1 MSSEALGTNN
11 KTSRTRK
18 AVTSRDAKTSITTTT
33 VAPPTHHLNGGE
45 RSSSSGG
52 ASTATDAFG
61 TLLRELCARP
71 PKKLSGG
78 KRKTKGRGSKKE
90 SNSAFEENDDDDFA
104 RRRFVSSKH
113 RRGAG
118 KQHLY
123 DDLMSTKRSAL
134 NTTTTTTTNNNNEFD
149 ERTHYHARSGG
160 TFGAWKGGERGG
172 RKTTR
177 TSRSNETT
185 TTTVT
190 NNHSGAFYVRAVGV
204 AHALPHEDDF
214 SENDSSSSSEE
225 SSSEDASSD
234 DEEDESDEDESE
246 DDEDDDSFLYGAK
259 SKKKKNVLLFR
270 EKRGNA
276 LREYVEGQ
284 AREASTRAFAQFTN
298 NAHEKIEKLAGS
310 VILRERLAAVACVDQ
325 LCSVEFGEEV
335 EKVTRFARYLRT
347 AVMTMRAGP
356 EPVLASAAS
365 QALGRLVASGSAF
378 TADIVEEEVNRA
390 FKWLK
395 NPVREERKRFAA
407 ALTLRELA
415 ANAPTVFNVHV
426 PHFIKA
432 VWPALHDPSLDVRL
446 AGVLALR
453 ACLMVI
459 EQRETRYRVQWYYKL
474 YEEVRKGLEAPM
486 TPTSTNTPSKSG
498 GGGAVAKT
506 PNSSSKKMAA
516 DKYSSAKKVHANAQY
531 NDRPEKI
538 HGSLLALGE
547 LLRHTG
553 EFMLSRYK
561 EVAETVLK
569 FYRSRRLIVRRSVI
583 DLIPRLAAFSPRR
596 FADSY
601 LPLACGV
608 LLTSIRAQGERDA
621 GFLALGD
628 LAKALEPAMRAD
640 ELMRIQRAREDN
652 LVSTHNQQHQQM
664 VSGSS
669 FSHRVTPQ
677 LTPNSNHN
685 NRGYGSSEGVSPRSR
700 SETPANLNYSN
711 QQTNNQNLLGQLMRS
726 PGLGSPIDDT
736 GTNNSIGSGGVSSN
750 SPGWITPGSDMST
763 QSANAFMNNSN
774 GVQTPRGFGNYR
786 SRLPTVSQI
795 TSIDGSSVRVND
807 YSIQENRMFEKP
819 LGSALLRYLPEISAV
834 MYDVFGEG
842 SLYNEERLAS
852 RKRRN
857 SIKRE
862 NREKRKNRSNNDGE
876 ELDGDFDDENARNGR
891 YKIAKGA
898 KKSTGSTKNWGR
910 KYEND
915 EEEIHRKQEL
925 KLANEKVLRSGVRE
939 ALRCCGEMAA
949 ALQESWKPHVLN
961 VLPAMFAVGLS
972 KSLVSSL
979 ETITDALPDLTSQ
992 IQSRLFDAVS
1002 MATRTTNVDNCSG
1015 EFGYQSHPG
1024 FEGMLF
1030 ERLYSDTTNDER
1042 RVSRRTLELAL
1053 RTMRSFPFD
1062 SRLLLK
1068 FARRNVVQHLDN
1080 PSVDV
1085 RLEAALTCCH
1095 LLELKQISQKPSSA
1109 LYHRQSQYNA
1119 PNRNAL
1125 ILLNCQS
1132 YAKPQATRDVI
1143 MERLLQLAVADL
1155 DANFRASV
1163 LRAFVIGCRAI
1174 DSYLSQARSL
1184 RALFVALNDGSVV
1197 VRALAI
1203 ELIGTRLSPRNPGYC
1218 LPALRG
1224 YLLQLL
1230 AELESSTESSIRE
1243 ESAKL
1248 IATLIRACPRLFTPH
1263 ICPVILKTLTRML
1276 RAKAEESKSSGP
1288 GVDDKKVGKDAQNGK
1303 NKKDNK
1309 ATNDNGS
1316 RENGRSENG
1325 NSSDNYYDF
1334 NDDNASNRKNKK
1346 EKKQRD
1352 VGNITNER
1360 PNLEDDDTS
1369 MKHLNED
1376 PLSAHDHTK
1385 NGTISSADPMTKSFA
1400 SVFVR
1405 TAVSGREKAAAIATI
1420 GELMEV
1426 GGPTTKMHVPELL
1439 VLLMQAL
1446 KSNATRD
1453 IAVITIGKLVKH
1465 SGYVVAPYAD
1475 HPQLLPLLLRMVA
1488 TEKGTKRENVL
1499 RTLGILGALDP
1510 HAHKEN
1516 EIKMYGQ
1523 GLLSLAG
1530 VRGVKQSAVAKAVT
1544 NNPRAVAVEANAYI
1558 MGGFGKNV
1566 NKINLKTAGDDNYD
1580 DDDDDNDE
1588 NSHDLLPLMNLT
1600 TASDDF
1606 YPTVALNA
1614 LLRVLR
1620 DKSMSSHRHMVVRS
1634 IMFIFHNSLGL
1645 NCVSYLPTVFP
1656 VLFDVMRTCDDALR
1670 EFMLAELAIL
1680 VSVIKAHVR
1689 RFLPEIL
1696 EIIHAFWG
1704 NNALLKSTL
1713 SLCEELSKAL
1723 RDEFRAYLPELL
1735 PRIVAVLTDAERS
1748 GRYAA
1753 VPYVL
1758 RALETFGNGVD
1769 EHLHLI
1775 LPSIVRL
1782 FKPGVAP
1789 VPFQVR
1795 RAVLASFSRQLP
1807 RMQCA
1812 SSQHAS
1818 AIIAP
1823 LARILGS
1830 DDAILRKYAVDAL
1843 IAMEKPLQSEY
1854 KLFLPSITRVARR
1867 VGLKD
1872 KRFEAMR
1879 ERIESGGKFHT
1890 AFGALSISSNGSLF
1904 GSDGMLGQEEYEEA
1918 NVFDPR
1924 SNRPPPPVQPQ
1935 KLVVNESALRK
1946 AWESS
1951 QRSTKEDW
1959 LEWMRQLSVE
1969 LLKSSPS
1976 PSLRA
1981 CADLA
1986 NVQPNVAR
1994 DLFCESFV
2002 SCWAKLSV
2010 VHREQLVRSM
2020 ESAFTSPTIPPEIV
2034 ATLLNLSEFMERD
2047 EKPIP
2052 VDVRTLGA
2060 IAERCRAYAKA
2071 LHYKE
2076 LEFTSMPNESVE
2088 AIIAINNQL
2097 QLPEAALGVLTHLR
2111 NNKLEVNVKESW
2123 YEKLGQWE
2131 FALEAHKKRADE
2143 LDARAAGEAELLY
2156 QRELFSRNNHQPY
2169 ASTAAQRPPSPSF
2182 SYHYN
2187 RQIMSKAD
2195 RIARE
2200 EASLGQMRC
2209 LAALGEWERL
2219 IALAKREW
2227 PTNEGGAPQYH
2238 GSKIGLTSIQIGA
2251 NGGDAIAERKM
2262 KKLALAKHSVLR
2274 DKVAPLAARAA
2285 WHLGDWKSMEKYTVH
2300 YSSSKRDTT
2309 TGKNGSNSNGFGGDK
2324 KGSGNNLVEQSGKK
2338 SKSDSGTPYFETN
2351 ALITPGDGDFYRAV
2365 LAVRRGDP
2373 MAALRHVDASREALG
2388 QELVSLVSE
2397 SYDRSYGGVVRA
2409 QQLAELEEVVE
2420 YAQLQAI
2427 AQHDPRAKHRQ
2438 DVVRQMWRDRIYG
2451 VSRDVEV
2458 WQSLLAVRS
2467 LVLPM
2472 SEEMNTWL
2480 KFASMNRKA
2489 GRQSQAKRTLV
2500 RLLEYDPSEVSAGQ
2514 EGFGAGSGRPLVMFA
2529 YCKHLWGVNSR
2540 EEAFQRLQ
2548 SLASE
2553 LFAASYQR
2561 EMEGRRLAKDD
2572 AKLVSKT
2579 FLKLGQWR
2587 WQLAEETLDDDTISD
2602 VLTSF
2607 GTATKHS
2614 RHWAKAW
2621 HNWALFNATAM
2632 EHYQR
2637 LATQQLNVNE
2647 ERDALKA
2654 AATRHVAPAVSGFF
2668 RSIALGG
2675 STPRDMGGAL
2685 QDILRLLTLWFNY
2698 GHLPEVE
2705 AALVEGFGH
2714 VSINTW
2720 LSVIPQIVARIHT
2733 NSSPVRRLI
2742 HRLLVRVGR
2751 QHPQALLY
2759 PLLVA
2764 CKSQSTTRRVSA
2776 TAVLDNLRNHS
2787 ALLVEQAEVVSLELI
2802 RVAIVWHEAWHE
2814 ALEEASRLYFGEQN
2828 VDGMLAVLAPLHHI
2842 LERTGAE
2849 TLQEMSFAQAYGRE
2863 LREAREYC
2871 EKFKE
2876 SGREEDLNQ
2885 AWDLYYHVFKRI
2897 NKQLPTLTNL
2907 ELRYVSHRL
2916 LSARDL
2922 ELSLPGNYIA
2932 GGEVVTIA
2940 WFAPTMHVITSKQR
2954 PRRLQIHGSDGKDY
2968 GYLLKG
2974 HEDLRQ
2980 DERVMQLFGLVNQLL
2995 NSTPSTSRKDL
3006 AIARYAV
3013 VPLSPNS
3020 GLIGWVPNCDTMHVL
3035 IREHREAR
3043 KIPLNLE
3050 HRLMLAMAPDYDNL
3064 PLVNKV
3070 EVFRHA
3076 LDNTPGND
3084 LAQVLWLKSHS
3095 SEQWLDRRTTY
3106 TRSLAVMS
3114 MVGYLLGLGDRHPSN
3129 LMIDRYSGKVLHID
3143 FGDCFEASMHREKF
3157 PERVPFRLTRMLV
3170 KAMEVAGIEGNFI
3183 GTCQRVVT
3191 VLRSNKDSVLA
3202 MLEAFV
3208 HDPLINWRLLANQT
3222 TVQNE
3227 SSAEPSNANSAA
3239 NNSGSVTP
3247 AAETSSAKSSPLARR
3262 TISHDDGERTNSN
3275 KNDDLATGDGSSG
3288 SGSTTPAGSDMPS
3301 GQSSRGTSRT
3311 PPPKTPTI
3319 PENESFHDDLDQ
3331 KSKKIGIDS
3340 RVNTADIAHNSSS
3353 RLDSGS
3359 DDLPRTGQKPGA
3371 APMFMD
3377 TPSGQVP
3384 VSSSVMGATALHA
3397 QYENMREFGGGGGT
3411 TAVIDADINVL
3422 GGVDDPTNV
3431 SIDES
3436 EHGGGNVGGQD
3447 RSGVGNQQQLHQ
3459 HSSSYARRVMHQQLG
3474 GGETEQHHKKIVSAT
3489 ISGANYDSSISS
3501 FEPEILKRDELID
3514 ALDGMN
3520 DNEDNIV
3527 LNDRAVSVMQRM
3539 NDKLNGKDGLIE
3551 SGSAV
3556 DTGDSVEHQVRR
3568 LIEKAMNHEN
3578 LCTSYIGWCSFW

>member
-1 MSSEALGTNN
+1 MASSSNLIPEKKVDSSAQHHHHPTTHHANNNNN
-11 KTSRTRK
+11 KTS
-18 AVTSRDAKTSITTTT
+18 SNNNNT
-33 VAPPTHHLNGGE
+33 V
-45 RSSSSGG
+45 SSSS
-52 ASTATDAFG
+52 SRPTDAFSA
-61 TLLRELCARP
+61 LLRDLCARP
-71 PKKLSGG
+71 PKNN
-78 KRKTKGRGSKKE
+78 TNAQH
-90 SNSAFEENDDDDFA
+90 SNDHT
-104 RRRFVSSKH
+104 SSS
-113 RRGAG
+113 R
-118 KQHLY
+118 Y
-123 DDLMSTKRSAL
+123 
-134 NTTTTTTTNNNNEFD
+134 NNNNDKNKRRSSSLFLFSQNSRELTGELFGVGFD
-149 ERTHYHARSGG
+149 AIGMRENKSLKKSTAHVAAKKTNATSDNN
-160 TFGAWKGGERGG
+160 G
-172 RKTTR
+172 R
-177 TSRSNETT
+177 
-185 TTTVT
+185 
-190 NNHSGAFYVRAVGV
+190 FYGV
-204 AHALPHEDDF
+204 ANNDEDD
-214 SENDSSSSSEE
+214 SENDEYSDSSSEDESSSSEE
-225 SSSEDASSD
+225 EYSGADDDDKSDGENSEDDNDDDND
-234 DEEDESDEDESE
+234 DEEDF
-246 DDEDDDSFLYGAK
+246 FLYGAR
-259 SKKKKNVLLFR
+259 SKKKKSLLLFR

-284 AREASTRAFAQFTN
+284 AREASTSAFAQFTN
-298 NAHEKIEKLAGS
+298 DAHERIEKLAGS

-347 AVMTMRAGP
+347 AVTTMRQGP

-365 QALGRLVASGSAF
+365 QALGRLVATGGAV

-474 YEEVRKGLEAPM
+474 YEEARKGLEAPL
-486 TPTSTNTPSKSG
+486 TPGNSTTTPSKSG
-498 GGGAVAKT
+498 GGGGSAKT
-506 PNSSSKKMAA
+506 PHSSSSRKTPS
-516 DKYSSAKKVHANAQY
+516 DKHSPSAKKVHTNAQC

-583 DLIPRLAAFSPRR
+583 DLIPKLAAFSPRR

-640 ELMRIQRAREDN
+640 ELMRVRRAREDN
-652 LVSTHNQQHQQM
+652 NMTSSSYHPTQGQH
-664 VSGSS
+664 VLSGGGIS
-669 FSHRVTPQ
+669 SHRGTPQ
-677 LTPNSNHN
+677 LIVNSNSTTTPNTH
-685 NRGYGSSEGVSPRSR
+685 NRGYGGSGGASPLDRSR
-700 SETPANLNYSN
+700 SGTPANGSNYSD
-711 QQTNNQNLLGQLMRS
+711 QQHQMNNQNLIGPLMQS
-726 PGLGSPIDDT
+726 PVLATPSND
-736 GTNNSIGSGGVSSN
+736 NNNNALIGGSGEVNSN
-750 SPGWITPGSDMST
+750 GPGWLTPGSVST
-763 QSANAFMNNSN
+763 PDGFMNNNN
-774 GVQTPRGFGNYR
+774 GVQTPGAYGNYR
-786 SRLPTVSQI
+786 SRSPNTVSQI
-795 TSIDGSSVRVND
+795 TSADGRSVRVND
-807 YSIQENRMFEKP
+807 YSVQENRMFEKP

-842 SLYNEERLAS
+842 SLNYEERLAS
-852 RKRRN
+852 RKRRK
-857 SIKRE
+857 SIKKE
-862 NREKRKNRSNNDGE
+862 NREKRKNRSNNNGE
-876 ELDGDFDDENARNGR
+876 ELDGDFDDENGGNGR
-891 YKIAKGA
+891 NKIAKRTKRHESA
-898 KKSTGSTKNWGR
+898 KDTEKD
-910 KYEND
+910 EDD
-915 EEEIHRKQEL
+915 EEEIRRKQEL

-961 VLPAMFAVGLS
+961 VLPTMFAVGLS

-1002 MATRTTNVDNCSG
+1002 MATRTTNAGSG
-1015 EFGYQSHPG
+1015 EFGHHHNLLG
-1024 FEGMLF
+1024 FEGTMF
-1030 ERLYSDTTNDER
+1030 EHPSSDATNGQR

-1053 RTMRSFPFD
+1053 RTMRSFPFE

-1095 LLELKQISQKPSSA
+1095 LLELKQISQKPSPSS
-1109 LYHRQSQYNA
+1109 YHRQNQYSA
-1119 PNRNAL
+1119 SNRNAL
-1125 ILLNCQS
+1125 MLLNRQS
-1132 YAKPQATRDVI
+1132 DAKPQATRDVI
-1143 MERLLQLAVADL
+1143 MERLLQLSVADL

-1184 RALFVALNDGSVV
+1184 RALFVALNDENVV

-1218 LPALRG
+1218 LPALRA

-1230 AELESSTESSIRE
+1230 AELERSTESSVRE

-1276 RAKAEESKSSGP
+1276 RAKAEDSKSSGA
-1288 GVDDKKVGKDAQNGK
+1288 GVVDDKKKDGIDAKSGKK
-1303 NKKDNK
+1303 EKVKK
-1309 ATNDNGS
+1309 G
-1316 RENGRSENG
+1316 GNG
-1325 NSSDNYYDF
+1325 NDSNNNNGQDENANDSSDKYYDF
-1334 NDDNASNRKNKK
+1334 NFNDDDASNRKNKK

-1360 PNLEDDDTS
+1360 PNLDDDDTS

-1376 PLSAHDHTK
+1376 PMSAHDHTK
-1385 NGTISSADPMTKSFA
+1385 IGKMSTSDAMAKSSA

-1420 GELMEV
+1420 GELMEI
-1426 GGPTTKMHVPELL
+1426 GGPATRLHVPELL

-1453 IAVITIGKLVKH
+1453 IAVITLGKLVKH

-1516 EIKMYGQ
+1516 EIKLYGQ
-1523 GLLSLAG
+1523 GLLSAAG

-1544 NNPRAVAVEANAYI
+1544 NNPKAVAVEANAYI

-1566 NKINLKTAGDDNYD
+1566 NKINLKTAGDDNYRD
-1580 DDDDDNDE
+1580 DDDDDDE

-1606 YPTVALNA
+1606 FPTVALNA

-1634 IMFIFHNSLGL
+1634 VMFIFHNSLGL
-1645 NCVSYLPTVFP
+1645 NCVSYLPTVLP

-1670 EFMLAELAIL
+1670 EFMLSELAIL

-1696 EIIHAFWG
+1696 EIIHTFWG

-1713 SLCEELSKAL
+1713 LLCEELSRAL
-1723 RDEFRAYLPELL
+1723 RDEFRSYLPELL
-1735 PRIVAVLTDAERS
+1735 PRIVAVLADAERS

-1758 RALETFGNGVD
+1758 RALETFGSGVD
-1769 EHLHLI
+1769 EHLHLA

-1795 RAVLASFSRQLP
+1795 RAVLASLSRLLP

-1823 LARILGS
+1823 LARILES

-1843 IAMEKPLQSEY
+1843 IALEKPLGNEY
-1854 KLFLPSITRVARR
+1854 RLFLPSITRVARR

-1879 ERIESGGKFHT
+1879 ERIESGGKFPA
-1890 AFGALSISSNGSLF
+1890 AFGALSITSNASIF
-1904 GSDGMLGQEEYEEA
+1904 GSEGVLSQEEYEESNA
-1918 NVFDPR
+1918 FDPR

-1935 KLVVNESALRK
+1935 KLVVNEFALRK

-2002 SCWAKLSV
+2002 SCWAELSV

-2076 LEFTSMPNESVE
+2076 LEFTSMPNECVE

-2111 NNKLEVNVKESW
+2111 NKKLEVNVKESW

-2131 FALEAHKKRADE
+2131 FALEAHKKKADE
-2143 LDARAAGEAELLY
+2143 LDARAAREAELLY
-2156 QRELFSRNNHQPY
+2156 QRELSSRNHHQQY
-2169 ASTAAQRPPSPSF
+2169 SGAAQRPPSPSF

-2187 RQIMSKAD
+2187 RQLMSKAD

-2209 LAALGEWERL
+2209 LAALSEWERL

-2227 PTNEGGAPQYH
+2227 PTNEGGAPH
-2238 GSKIGLTSIQIGA
+2238 SHASKIGIQVGE
-2251 NGGDAIAERKM
+2251 NGGDAIAERKI
-2262 KKLALAKHSVLR
+2262 KKLVSAKHSVLR

-2300 YSSSKRDTT
+2300 YSSSKRDST
-2309 TGKNGSNSNGFGGDK
+2309 TGKNGSNANGSGGDK
-2324 KGSGNNLVEQSGKK
+2324 KGSGNTLDEMNGKK
-2338 SKSDSGTPYFETN
+2338 SKPDNSTPYSEVN

-2373 MAALRHVDASREALG
+2373 MAALRHIDASREALG

-2420 YAQLQAI
+2420 YAQLQAM

-2458 WQSLLAVRS
+2458 WQSLLAVRA

-2472 SEEMNTWL
+2472 SKETKTWL

-2500 RLLEYDPSEVSAGQ
+2500 RLLEYDPSEFSAGQ

-2553 LFAASYQR
+2553 LFSASYQR
-2561 EMEGRRLAKDD
+2561 EMEGSRLAKDD
-2572 AKLVSKT
+2572 AKLVSKA

-2587 WQLAEETLDDDTISD
+2587 WELAEETLDDDTISD

-2637 LATQQLNVNE
+2637 LATQRLNVNE

-2654 AATRHVAPAVSGFF
+2654 AATRHVAPAISGFF

-2720 LSVIPQIVARIHT
+2720 LAVIPQIVARIHS
-2733 NSSPVRRLI
+2733 NSPPVRRLI
-2742 HRLLVRVGR
+2742 HRLFVRVGR

-2828 VDGMLAVLAPLHHI
+2828 VDGMFAVLAPLHHI

-2897 NKQLPTLTNL
+2897 NKQLPTLTTL

-2922 ELSLPGNYIA
+2922 ELSLPGNYIP
-2932 GGEVVTIA
+2932 GGELVTIA

-2995 NSTPSTSRKDL
+2995 NSTPSTSRRDL

-3170 KAMEVAGIEGNFI
+3170 KAMEVSGIEGNFI
-3183 GTCQRVVT
+3183 GTCQRVIT

-3208 HDPLINWRLLANQT
+3208 HDPLINWRLLANQAT
-3222 TVQNE
+3222 EQNG
-3227 SSAEPSNANSAA
+3227 SSAEPSSNANSA

-3247 AAETSSAKSSPLARR
+3247 AAGTSSAKSSPLARH
-3262 TISHDDGERTNSN
+3262 TISRDAEEPSSN
-3275 KNDDLATGDGSSG
+3275 NNINNDTLVAGDGSSG
-3288 SGSTTPAGSDMPS
+3288 SGSATPGGSDMPS
-3301 GQSSRGTSRT
+3301 GQSSRAPSRT

-3319 PENESFHDDLDQ
+3319 PENESFHADLDE
-3331 KSKKIGIDS
+3331 KSKAVGVDS
-3340 RVNTADIAHNSSS
+3340 RTNTADFGHNSSS

-3397 QYENMREFGGGGGT
+3397 QYENMREFGGGGGMSAMIGT
-3411 TAVIDADINVL
+3411 DMNIL
-3422 GGVDDPTNV
+3422 GGVGDPTNV
-3431 SIDES
+3431 SVDES
-3436 EHGGGNVGGQD
+3436 EHGDANDQD
-3447 RSGVGNQQQLHQ
+3447 RSVGGNHQQHLNH
-3459 HSSSYARRVMHQQLG
+3459 HSTSYAQRVMHQQLG
-3474 GGETEQHHKKIVSAT
+3474 ASGDIQHQNQHAQSSAAAAVAAVAAAA
-3489 ISGANYDSSISS
+3489 GNYGSSMSS

-3514 ALDGMN
+3514 ALDGIN
-3520 DNEDNIV
+3520 DNEDNMV

-3539 NDKLNGKDGLIE
+3539 NDKLTGKDGLIE
-3551 SGSAV
+3551 AGSAV
-3556 DTGDSVEHQVRR
+3556 DAGDSVEHQVRR

>member
-1 MSSEALGTNN
+1 
-11 KTSRTRK
+11 
-18 AVTSRDAKTSITTTT
+18 
-33 VAPPTHHLNGGE
+33 
-45 RSSSSGG
+45 
-52 ASTATDAFG
+52 
-61 TLLRELCARP
+61 
-71 PKKLSGG
+71 
-78 KRKTKGRGSKKE
+78 
-90 SNSAFEENDDDDFA
+90 
-104 RRRFVSSKH
+104 
-113 RRGAG
+113 
-118 KQHLY
+118 
-123 DDLMSTKRSAL
+123 
-134 NTTTTTTTNNNNEFD
+134 
-149 ERTHYHARSGG
+149 
-160 TFGAWKGGERGG
+160 
-172 RKTTR
+172 
-177 TSRSNETT
+177 
-185 TTTVT
+185 
-190 NNHSGAFYVRAVGV
+190 
-204 AHALPHEDDF
+204 
-214 SENDSSSSSEE
+214 
-225 SSSEDASSD
+225 
-234 DEEDESDEDESE
+234 
-246 DDEDDDSFLYGAK
+246 
-259 SKKKKNVLLFR
+259 
-270 EKRGNA
+270 
-276 LREYVEGQ
+276 
-284 AREASTRAFAQFTN
+284 
-298 NAHEKIEKLAGS
+298 
-310 VILRERLAAVACVDQ
+310 
-325 LCSVEFGEEV
+325 
-335 EKVTRFARYLRT
+335 
-347 AVMTMRAGP
+347 
-356 EPVLASAAS
+356 
-365 QALGRLVASGSAF
+365 
-378 TADIVEEEVNRA
+378 
-390 FKWLK
+390 
-395 NPVREERKRFAA
+395 
-407 ALTLRELA
+407 
-415 ANAPTVFNVHV
+415 
-426 PHFIKA
+426 
-432 VWPALHDPSLDVRL
+432 
-446 AGVLALR
+446 
-453 ACLMVI
+453 
-459 EQRETRYRVQWYYKL
+459 
-474 YEEVRKGLEAPM
+474 
-486 TPTSTNTPSKSG
+486 
-498 GGGAVAKT
+498 
-506 PNSSSKKMAA
+506 
-516 DKYSSAKKVHANAQY
+516 
-531 NDRPEKI
+531 
-538 HGSLLALGE
+538 
-547 LLRHTG
+547 
-553 EFMLSRYK
+553 
-561 EVAETVLK
+561 
-569 FYRSRRLIVRRSVI
+569 
-583 DLIPRLAAFSPRR
+583 
-596 FADSY
+596 
-601 LPLACGV
+601 
-608 LLTSIRAQGERDA
+608 
-621 GFLALGD
+621 
-628 LAKALEPAMRAD
+628 
-640 ELMRIQRAREDN
+640 
-652 LVSTHNQQHQQM
+652 
-664 VSGSS
+664 
-669 FSHRVTPQ
+669 
-677 LTPNSNHN
+677 
-685 NRGYGSSEGVSPRSR
+685 
-700 SETPANLNYSN
+700 
-711 QQTNNQNLLGQLMRS
+711 
-726 PGLGSPIDDT
+726 
-736 GTNNSIGSGGVSSN
+736 
-750 SPGWITPGSDMST
+750 
-763 QSANAFMNNSN
+763 
-774 GVQTPRGFGNYR
+774 
-786 SRLPTVSQI
+786 
-795 TSIDGSSVRVND
+795 
-807 YSIQENRMFEKP
+807 
-819 LGSALLRYLPEISAV
+819 
-834 MYDVFGEG
+834 
-842 SLYNEERLAS
+842 
-852 RKRRN
+852 
-857 SIKRE
+857 
-862 NREKRKNRSNNDGE
+862 
-876 ELDGDFDDENARNGR
+876 
-891 YKIAKGA
+891 
-898 KKSTGSTKNWGR
+898 
-910 KYEND
+910 
-915 EEEIHRKQEL
+915 
-925 KLANEKVLRSGVRE
+925 
-939 ALRCCGEMAA
+939 
-949 ALQESWKPHVLN
+949 
-961 VLPAMFAVGLS
+961 
-972 KSLVSSL
+972 
-979 ETITDALPDLTSQ
+979 
-992 IQSRLFDAVS
+992 
-1002 MATRTTNVDNCSG
+1002 
-1015 EFGYQSHPG
+1015 
-1024 FEGMLF
+1024 
-1030 ERLYSDTTNDER
+1030 
-1042 RVSRRTLELAL
+1042 
-1053 RTMRSFPFD
+1053 
-1062 SRLLLK
+1062 
-1068 FARRNVVQHLDN
+1068 
-1080 PSVDV
+1080 
-1085 RLEAALTCCH
+1085 
-1095 LLELKQISQKPSSA
+1095 
-1109 LYHRQSQYNA
+1109 
-1119 PNRNAL
+1119 
-1125 ILLNCQS
+1125 
-1132 YAKPQATRDVI
+1132 
-1143 MERLLQLAVADL
+1143 
-1155 DANFRASV
+1155 
-1163 LRAFVIGCRAI
+1163 
-1174 DSYLSQARSL
+1174 
-1184 RALFVALNDGSVV
+1184 
-1197 VRALAI
+1197 
-1203 ELIGTRLSPRNPGYC
+1203 
-1218 LPALRG
+1218 
-1224 YLLQLL
+1224 
-1230 AELESSTESSIRE
+1230 
-1243 ESAKL
+1243 
-1248 IATLIRACPRLFTPH
+1248 
-1263 ICPVILKTLTRML
+1263 
-1276 RAKAEESKSSGP
+1276 
-1288 GVDDKKVGKDAQNGK
+1288 
-1303 NKKDNK
+1303 
-1309 ATNDNGS
+1309 
-1316 RENGRSENG
+1316 
-1325 NSSDNYYDF
+1325 
-1334 NDDNASNRKNKK
+1334 
-1346 EKKQRD
+1346 
-1352 VGNITNER
+1352 
-1360 PNLEDDDTS
+1360 
-1369 MKHLNED
+1369 
-1376 PLSAHDHTK
+1376 
-1385 NGTISSADPMTKSFA
+1385 
-1400 SVFVR
+1400 
-1405 TAVSGREKAAAIATI
+1405 
-1420 GELMEV
+1420 
-1426 GGPTTKMHVPELL
+1426 
-1439 VLLMQAL
+1439 
-1446 KSNATRD
+1446 
-1453 IAVITIGKLVKH
+1453 
-1465 SGYVVAPYAD
+1465 
-1475 HPQLLPLLLRMVA
+1475 
-1488 TEKGTKRENVL
+1488 
-1499 RTLGILGALDP
+1499 
-1510 HAHKEN
+1510 
-1516 EIKMYGQ
+1516 
-1523 GLLSLAG
+1523 
-1530 VRGVKQSAVAKAVT
+1530 
-1544 NNPRAVAVEANAYI
+1544 
-1558 MGGFGKNV
+1558 
-1566 NKINLKTAGDDNYD
+1566 
-1580 DDDDDNDE
+1580 
-1588 NSHDLLPLMNLT
+1588 
-1600 TASDDF
+1600 
-1606 YPTVALNA
+1606 
-1614 LLRVLR
+1614 
-1620 DKSMSSHRHMVVRS
+1620 
-1634 IMFIFHNSLGL
+1634 
-1645 NCVSYLPTVFP
+1645 
-1656 VLFDVMRTCDDALR
+1656 
-1670 EFMLAELAIL
+1670 
-1680 VSVIKAHVR
+1680 
-1689 RFLPEIL
+1689 
-1696 EIIHAFWG
+1696 
-1704 NNALLKSTL
+1704 
-1713 SLCEELSKAL
+1713 
-1723 RDEFRAYLPELL
+1723 
-1735 PRIVAVLTDAERS
+1735 
-1748 GRYAA
+1748 
-1753 VPYVL
+1753 
-1758 RALETFGNGVD
+1758 
-1769 EHLHLI
+1769 
-1775 LPSIVRL
+1775 
-1782 FKPGVAP
+1782 
-1789 VPFQVR
+1789 
-1795 RAVLASFSRQLP
+1795 
-1807 RMQCA
+1807 
-1812 SSQHAS
+1812 
-1818 AIIAP
+1818 
-1823 LARILGS
+1823 
-1830 DDAILRKYAVDAL
+1830 
-1843 IAMEKPLQSEY
+1843 
-1854 KLFLPSITRVARR
+1854 
-1867 VGLKD
+1867 
-1872 KRFEAMR
+1872 
-1879 ERIESGGKFHT
+1879 
-1890 AFGALSISSNGSLF
+1890 
-1904 GSDGMLGQEEYEEA
+1904 
-1918 NVFDPR
+1918 
-1924 SNRPPPPVQPQ
+1924 
-1935 KLVVNESALRK
+1935 
-1946 AWESS
+1946 
-1951 QRSTKEDW
+1951 
-1959 LEWMRQLSVE
+1959 
-1969 LLKSSPS
+1969 
-1976 PSLRA
+1976 
-1981 CADLA
+1981 
-1986 NVQPNVAR
+1986 
-1994 DLFCESFV
+1994 
-2002 SCWAKLSV
+2002 
-2010 VHREQLVRSM
+2010 
-2020 ESAFTSPTIPPEIV
+2020 
-2034 ATLLNLSEFMERD
+2034 
-2047 EKPIP
+2047 
-2052 VDVRTLGA
+2052 
-2060 IAERCRAYAKA
+2060 
-2071 LHYKE
+2071 
-2076 LEFTSMPNESVE
+2076 
-2088 AIIAINNQL
+2088 
-2097 QLPEAALGVLTHLR
+2097 
-2111 NNKLEVNVKESW
+2111 
-2123 YEKLGQWE
+2123 
-2131 FALEAHKKRADE
+2131 
-2143 LDARAAGEAELLY
+2143 
-2156 QRELFSRNNHQPY
+2156 
-2169 ASTAAQRPPSPSF
+2169 
-2182 SYHYN
+2182 
-2187 RQIMSKAD
+2187 
-2195 RIARE
+2195 
-2200 EASLGQMRC
+2200 
-2209 LAALGEWERL
+2209 
-2219 IALAKREW
+2219 
-2227 PTNEGGAPQYH
+2227 
-2238 GSKIGLTSIQIGA
+2238 
-2251 NGGDAIAERKM
+2251 
-2262 KKLALAKHSVLR
+2262 
-2274 DKVAPLAARAA
+2274 
-2285 WHLGDWKSMEKYTVH
+2285 
-2300 YSSSKRDTT
+2300 
-2309 TGKNGSNSNGFGGDK
+2309 
-2324 KGSGNNLVEQSGKK
+2324 
-2338 SKSDSGTPYFETN
+2338 
-2351 ALITPGDGDFYRAV
+2351 
-2365 LAVRRGDP
+2365 
-2373 MAALRHVDASREALG
+2373 
-2388 QELVSLVSE
+2388 
-2397 SYDRSYGGVVRA
+2397 
-2409 QQLAELEEVVE
+2409 
-2420 YAQLQAI
+2420 
-2427 AQHDPRAKHRQ
+2427 
-2438 DVVRQMWRDRIYG
+2438 
-2451 VSRDVEV
+2451 
-2458 WQSLLAVRS
+2458 
-2467 LVLPM
+2467 M

-3489 ISGANYDSSISS
+3489 ISGANDDSSISS